1 MPDAAPPATI
11 SRLITYL
18 RTLSGMLKEGAASTS
33 SEELAG
39 ATGVSAFQIRK
50 DLAYF
55 GTFGTR
61 GSGYG
66 VQVVHD
72 RLREILGLTSVYN
85 VALIGMG
92 RLGQAITD
100 YPAFGEYG
108 FSIRAMFDRDSAR
121 IGQTFGGVEV
131 SDSADLDRIV
141 NERNIEMALITVP
154 GTAAQDV
161 TDQVVGA
168 GITAVL
174 NFAPVVL
181 HVPDGVMVEN
191 VDFLAG
197 LKRLSYH
204 LRGLPALKHAGRQQT
219 V

>member
-1 MPDAAPPATI
+1 MPDAAPPATV

-18 RTLSGMLKEGAASTS
+18 RTVSDLLEQGVSNTS
-33 SEELAG
+33 SEALAG
-39 ATGVSAFQIRK
+39 ATHISAFQIRK

-61 GSGYG
+61 GSGYD

-72 RLREILGLTSVYN
+72 RLREILGLTAVYN
-85 VALIGMG
+85 VAIIGMG

-100 YPAFGEYG
+100 YPTFGEYG
-108 FSIRAMFDRDSAR
+108 FRIRALLDHDPAR
-121 IGQTFGGVEV
+121 IGQAFADVTV
-131 SDSADLDRIV
+131 SDSADMARV
-141 NERNIEMALITVP
+141 FRERDIEMALITVP
-154 GTAAQDV
+154 VHAAQAV
-161 TDQVVGA
+161 ADQVVASGV
-168 GITAVL
+168 TAIL
-174 NFAPVVL
+174 NFAPAVL
-181 HVPDGVMVEN
+181 SVPPDVAVES

-204 LRGLPALKHAGRQQT
+204 LRGLPVLRASGRQQP

>member
-1 MPDAAPPATI
+1 MQDAAPPATV

-18 RTLSGMLKEGAASTS
+18 RTVAQLQAEGTAITS
-33 SEELAG
+33 SESLAA
-39 ATGVSAFQIRK
+39 ATDVSAYQIRK

-61 GSGYG
+61 GSGYDVG
-66 VQVVHD
+66 LVHE
-72 RLREILGLTSVYN
+72 RLREILGLTTVYR
-85 VALIGMG
+85 VAIIGMG

-108 FSIRAMFDRDSAR
+108 FSIAAMFDHDPLV
-121 IGQTFGGVEV
+121 IGQEIAGVTVTDIRRFSETTEARGV
-131 SDSADLDRIV
+131 
-141 NERNIEMALITVP
+141 EMALITVP
-154 GTAAQDV
+154 AAAAQSVADIAV
-161 TDQVVGA
+161 DA
-168 GITAVL
+168 GIRAIL

-181 HVPDGVMVEN
+181 RVPTGVFVEP

-204 LRGLPALKHAGRQQT
+204 LRGLPVLKAAGRVQP

>member
-1 MPDAAPPATI
+1 M
-11 SRLITYL
+11 
-18 RTLSGMLKEGAASTS
+18 
-33 SEELAG
+33 

-61 GSGYG
+61 GSGYD
-66 VQVVHD
+66 VRVVHD
-72 RLREILGLTSVYN
+72 RLRDILGLTDVYN
-85 VALIGMG
+85 VAIIGMG

-100 YPAFGEYG
+100 YPTFGEYG
-108 FSIRAMFDRDSAR
+108 FKISAMFDRDPAR
-121 IGQTFGGVEV
+121 IGQRFAGVTV
-131 SDSADLDRIV
+131 SDSLEMARQV
-141 NERNIEMALITVP
+141 AERNIEMALVTVP
-154 GTAAQDV
+154 AGAAQAV
-161 TDQVVGA
+161 AEQVVAA
-168 GITAVL
+168 GITAIL

-181 HVPDGVMVEN
+181 HVPDGVFVEN

-204 LRGLPALKHAGRQQT
+204 LRGRPVVKHPGRQQP